1 MTPRQ
6 RFDEKLN
13 QIRSEIVRMGNLAS
27 DMASR
32 AIEAVQTSDTTLAA
46 AVAAQDDEVD
56 RIEEDTIRSCVQL
69 VMQESPVAGDLRFL
83 TATLGIIG
91 EIEKV
96 ADDAVKLA
104 RRASRFQGQFPGEF
118 RAPLH
123 EMGRDARQAFA
134 SALRLYTAY
143 DPELAQEIIASDER
157 VDKSYSA
164 ARQRAIE
171 LMKTSP
177 GSTEIL
183 VRTIDSFHA
192 LEHIADRAVAIAK
205 RMQVHYESAGDASR
219 ES

>member
-6 RFDEKLN
+6 RFDEKLS

-27 DMASR
+27 EMANQ

-46 AVAAQDDEVD
+46 EVATQDDEVD
-56 RIEEDTIRSCVQL
+56 RIEEETIRACVQL

-104 RRASRFQGQFPGEF
+104 RRAKRFQGQFPGEF
-118 RAPLH
+118 RAALH

-134 SALRLYTAY
+134 SSLRLYAAY
-143 DPELAQEIIASDER
+143 DPALAIEIIESDER
-157 VDKSYSA
+157 VDKSYSE
-164 ARQRAIE
+164 ARKRAID

-177 GSTEIL
+177 GSTETL
-183 VRTIDSFHA
+183 VRTIDCFHA

-205 RMQVHYESAGDASR
+205 RMQVHYESAAEGSR